1 MPPYRRYYQR
11 RRFWKRRRPWFS
23 RRRTRKT
30 FRRKWWRKRR
40 RPRKV
45 KTFKRLK
52 KKKLKLS
59 LQVFQPKSINFCK
72 IVGYKCLFQGSFERT
87 QHNYIQYVYSTVP
100 PHYPG
105 GGGWS
110 LLVFSLGSLY
120 EDFQHLQNYWSKS
133 NVMLP
138 LARYLGCKFKF
149 YQSTM
154 TDYIVN
160 YDNCWP
166 MVDGIYT
173 HANSSPLRMIQ
184 HKRKIVVPSTQTQKR
199 KRPYKK
205 VFIKPP
211 AQMTNNWYFQQDIC
225 NLNLLML
232 TATAVNLT
240 EPFATSTALSNN
252 ITLTCISTLIF
263 QNTNFQH
270 FSRTEGYWAKKY
282 QNEKLFLYA
291 NHSHLPPSFSDA
303 NHQKTWFQSLIPLTN
318 TKHYQ
323 AGATMSYIM
332 QEGKDTAENWGNP
345 FYYRYLYYA
354 NSEKEYSVYFINKNT
369 SSLKTYINAI
379 TTNTLKDIKV
389 VEVTTPQIYVL
400 RYNPE
405 KDTGKDNIA
414 YLVKND
420 DEYTYDPPANNNLKF
435 DGFPLFTL
443 LWGWTDWV
451 KKTKIITNI
460 DVNTFLV
467 VQTKQFSEQLP
478 YYVFIDKDFIDGED
492 PYTPNLNEISH
503 TPTYYNAQNWYPR
516 LQYQEQN
523 IQAICN
529 SGPAAPRSI
538 HDAYLQAYCKYSF
551 YFKWGG
557 CPKQLPQVS
566 DPCSQPKWP
575 TANNIN
581 TTIEITN
588 PNEPPQTGLY
598 QFDWNEDYVTKSA
611 LQRIAKYTRPDKS
624 IFSITES
631 RNDPQAQTTQTT
643 PQKEAKESKNLLKQ
657 LQQLRKYRTL
667 LELKLKTK
675 TLSH

>member
-11 RRFWKRRRPWFS
+11 RRFWKRRRPWFP

-87 QHNYIQYVYSTVP
+87 QHNYIQYIYSPVP
-100 PHYPG
+100 QHYPG

-166 MVDGIYT
+166 MVDGQYT

-184 HKRKIVVPSTQTQKR
+184 HKNKIVVPSTQTQKR

-205 VFIKPP
+205 CFIKPP

-240 EPFATSTALSNN
+240 EPFAPSTALSNN
-252 ITLTCISTLIF
+252 ITVTCLSPYIF

-270 FSRTEGYWAKKY
+270 FSVTEGYWAKKVN
-282 QNEKLFLYA
+282 NEKFFIYS
-291 NHSHLPPSFSDA
+291 SHALLPNSFTSKD
-303 NHQKTWFQSLIPLTN
+303 QKIQWLKQLTPLTN
-318 TKHYQ
+318 TKEYK
-323 AGATMSYIM
+323 AGSSMDYIISN
-332 QEGKDTAENWGNP
+332 GDTPNHWGNP
-345 FYYRYLYYA
+345 FYYIYLHYA
-354 NSEKEYSVYFINKNT
+354 NTEKETDLYLINMST
-369 SSLKTYINAI
+369 SSLKTYIA
-379 TTNTLKDIKV
+379 TDTNSTLGTLKISQI
-389 VEVTTPQIYVL
+389 TGPQIYVM

-405 KDTGKDNIA
+405 KDTGKDNQV

-420 DEYTYDPPANNNLKF
+420 GENSLEPPENVNLSF

-451 KKTKIITNI
+451 KKTKLIPNI
-460 DVNTFLV
+460 DVNTFMV
-467 VQTKQFSEQLP
+467 VKTKMFSENLP
-478 YYVFIDKDFIDGED
+478 YYIFIDKDFIEGED
-492 PYTPNLNEISH
+492 PYTPNHTEISH

-523 IQAICN
+523 IQNICN

-538 HDAYLQAYCKYSF
+538 HDSYMQAYCKYSF

-557 CPKQLPQVS
+557 CPKQLPKVS
-566 DPCSQPKWP
+566 DPCSQSKWP
-575 TANNIN
+575 IANNIN
-581 TTIEITN
+581 PRFEITN
-588 PNEPPQTGLY
+588 PNEPAQTGLY
-598 QFDWNEDYVTKSA
+598 DFDWKEDYITKTA
-611 LQRIAKYTRPDKS
+611 LQRIRKYTSTDPT

-631 RNDPQAQTTQTT
+631 RNEAPIPKIQKT
-643 PQKEAKESKNLLKQ
+643 PQKETEEEQNLLKQ

-675 TLSH
+675 QKYQ